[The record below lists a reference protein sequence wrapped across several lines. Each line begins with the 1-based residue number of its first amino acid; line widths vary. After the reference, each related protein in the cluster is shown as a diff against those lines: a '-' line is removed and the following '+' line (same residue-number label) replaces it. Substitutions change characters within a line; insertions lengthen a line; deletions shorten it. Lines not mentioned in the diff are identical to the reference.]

1 MEQITPEDFATMRQQ
16 VNEMY
21 TALIGNKI
29 AQDGGMVN
37 RLKTVETRLAVV
49 EKIGNKIGWQV
60 GMLWLSAGVILTG
73 LMAIIFKK

>member
-1 MEQITPEDFATMRQQ
+1 MEHITPEDFAQMKTQ

-21 TALIGNKI
+21 TALVGDRISN
-29 AQDGGMVN
+29 DGGLVKRIDKMEG
-37 RLKTVETRLAVV
+37 RLDIV

-73 LMAIIFKK
+73 ILAIIFKK